1 MRNHIR
7 DLDLRDERGA
17 VGWLLI
23 GILVGIALV
32 IWFVFSLIF

>member
-1 MRNHIR
+1 MQSTFRGI
-7 DLDLRDERGA
+7 DLRDERGA

>member
-1 MRNHIR
+1 MGDRV
-7 DLDLRDERGA
+7 DWQSERGA

-23 GILVGIALV
+23 GVLLGIVLV